1 MVAHYWQ
8 GKGFPSLPLLQGQV
22 GHDCAPNSVGL
33 ASKPL
38 TASYSVQIVLKGNPC
53 FAEVMQIG
61 QSLAQVGGPENLC
74 ETAGSLT
81 NAL

>member
-8 GKGFPSLPLLQGQV
+8 GEGFPSLPLLQDPV
-22 GHDCAPNSVGL
+22 GHNCTPNSVGL
-33 ASKPL
+33 AGNPL
-38 TASYSVQIVLKGNPC
+38 TASHSVQIALKVSPC

-61 QSLAQVGGPENLC
+61 QRLAQVGGPENLC

>member
-1 MVAHYWQ
+1 
-8 GKGFPSLPLLQGQV
+8 
-22 GHDCAPNSVGL
+22 VGL
-33 ASKPL
+33 AGNPL
-38 TASYSVQIVLKGNPC
+38 TASHSVQIALKGSPC